1 MTFSVPAISR
11 YAGSDPPTHKQAS
24 GLPASTLRF
33 YEQKGLIASVGRAA
47 GFSLNEIAAMFGADG
62 RPRIERQQLL
72 EKADELDQS
81 IKQLTAMR
89 DGL

>member
-47 GFSLNEIAAMFGADG
+47 GFS
-62 RPRIERQQLL
+62 
-72 EKADELDQS
+72 
-81 IKQLTAMR
+81 
-89 DGL
+89 